1 MSGHPLLT
9 TNVYIGIAV
18 AFLAMMVYWFIYS
31 RTVRARRAK
40 ARQESHPPLHQREA
54 IARDAKESEIPVDL
68 RPKP

>member
-18 AFLAMMVYWFIYS
+18 AFLAMMAYWFFYLRS
-31 RTVRARRAK
+31 VRAKQAK
-40 ARQESHPPLHQREA
+40 AEQASHPPLREREA
-54 IARDAKESEIPVDL
+54 IARDTKESNQPVDL